1 MMSYMPFKRNVQFAS
16 VEGLI
21 NDAGLIDK
29 TVDYNTRL
37 QDQVEIKAF
46 LEQVF
51 GENTHLTLE
60 TYTDINLKIS
70 SEMFYG
76 MMAILHKLLPCA

>member
-1 MMSYMPFKRNVQFAS
+1 MMSYMPFKRNVQLAS

-76 MMAILHKLLPCA
+76 MMAILHEQLPCA

>member
-1 MMSYMPFKRNVQFAS
+1 MMSYMPFKRNVQYSS

-21 NDAGLIDK
+21 NDSGLIDK
-29 TVDYNTRL
+29 SVDYNARL

-51 GENTHLTLE
+51 EEDTHLTFE
-60 TYTDINLKIS
+60 KYSDINVNLS

-76 MMAILHKLLPCA
+76 MMAILHE